1 MKTYREHYDIA
12 KTYYKGELK
21 DSGDKDLYSLKLDA
35 DIFDANDQYYNIVSK
50 ISEKVHKKINN
61 KDGVLEKNLA
71 TYLNEW
77 RDISEMSDLLDHI
90 MPDIESKVFKTNAQV
105 EFLHPYRNKPSS
117 NAESSWLWHYD
128 DSPDEFLKMVIYL
141 NEVNETNGAFQYLE
155 NEEGDC
161 PIIHSNRTYPGHT
174 GVPQKFAK
182 SRIPQEE
189 IDKKNYG
196 SELEKHFFRYAKKHG
211 LELKAQ
217 YPIKNDDQNLRL
229 DYMVMDQG
237 EVVPL
242 CVEIMSREYHVRS
255 LSQDYKRSREVMA
268 KNGVIFVFLDAD
280 YIFRKPAAAV
290 KQVLRIYKTM
300 KRKFFKS

>member
-21 DSGDKDLYSLKLDA
+21 DSGYKDLYSLKLDA

-128 DSPDEFLKMVIYL
+128 DCPDEFLKMVIYL

-189 IDKKNYG
+189 IDKKISEGYKVKNLTGPMGTYCLMSPNIYHRATMPEQNSTPRECLFLFIRPCLSERVKSDG
-196 SELEKHFFRYAKKHG
+196 SRCYLNEGVYSLLPERNVK
-211 LELKAQ
+211 L
-217 YPIKNDDQNLRL
+217 YPFN
-229 DYMVMDQG
+229 
-237 EVVPL
+237 
-242 CVEIMSREYHVRS
+242 
-255 LSQDYKRSREVMA
+255 
-268 KNGVIFVFLDAD
+268 
-280 YIFRKPAAAV
+280 
-290 KQVLRIYKTM
+290 
-300 KRKFFKS
+300 